1 MQAMTTTVGWNVET
15 VFVSDWTKALEESW
29 CHRDEWYTVWRPT
42 EYYAFKSV
50 LGRFRHLMETKRKQR
65 EQEALLV
72 MKLARWYRTRHPDMN
87 AADRMTAISSRL
99 CIPVR
104 DVENALADA
113 DSMALAEMQ

>member
-1 MQAMTTTVGWNVET
+1 MQATSLTAGWNVET
-15 VFVSDWTKALEESW
+15 AFVSDWTKALEESW
-29 CHRDEWYTVWRPT
+29 CHREEWPTIWRPT
-42 EYYAFKSV
+42 EYLAFKAV

-72 MKLARWYRTRHPDMN
+72 MKLARWYRVRHPEMN
-87 AADRMTAISSRL
+87 AAERMNAISSRL

-104 DVENALADA
+104 DVENALNDA